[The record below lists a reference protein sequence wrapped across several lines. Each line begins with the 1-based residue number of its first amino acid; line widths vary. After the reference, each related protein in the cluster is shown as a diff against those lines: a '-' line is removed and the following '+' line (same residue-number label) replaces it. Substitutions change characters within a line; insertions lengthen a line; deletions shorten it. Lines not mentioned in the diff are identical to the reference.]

1 MIHIVKGCSL
11 TDARAASMF
20 EDRKTLF
27 VDLLGWDVPVV
38 GGRYEMGVE

>member
-20 EDRKTLF
+20 EDRKTLGH
-27 VDLLGWDVPVV
+27 V
-38 GGRYEMGVE
+38 RQ